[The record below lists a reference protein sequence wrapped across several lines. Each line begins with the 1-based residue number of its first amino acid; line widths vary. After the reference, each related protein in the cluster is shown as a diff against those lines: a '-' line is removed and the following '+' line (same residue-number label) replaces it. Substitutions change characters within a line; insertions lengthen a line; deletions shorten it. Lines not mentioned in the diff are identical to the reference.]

1 MNATDALCAYSASV
15 FGLFDNFPLE
25 IPRKFLRSS
34 LYIRPESCYN
44 ICVQLKSFL
53 NLEREFVLTKRSAII
68 LLPDDRSATGLKL
81 PLMLLPLT
89 GSPLLAWMVRLMRD
103 SGYEHFLLSCGE
115 EFRDA
120 AMACFPEDAVCVA
133 GAEPSA
139 DVLRPFLQEAE
150 DQLLVVTAPAL
161 LGGRA
166 LGSVDAAAQEAENG
180 QEIDEGSACYL
191 VSAESIASVLD
202 AANFDLVR
210 FASVLGHE
218 LSAADGAMAIDGPGA
233 MADFQSIFKRLRN
246 FYLYADGV
254 EIWDFDN
261 CYVGPFAEV
270 APGATLMP
278 GTILK
283 GHTRIAA
290 GAVIGPNSLLEDAVV
305 GEGSTVN
312 ASQIYDSTIGK
323 NTNVGPFAYVRPHC
337 TVGDDIKVGD
347 FVELKNSTIGDGTK
361 ISHLTYVG
369 DTDLGKRINL
379 GCGTVTVNYD
389 GKNKY
394 RCTVGDDSFIGC
406 NTNMIAPVTIGKG
419 SYVAAGSTITDDV
432 PADSL
437 AIARARQ
444 ENKEGWAEDR
454 RKKGMLK

>member
-1 MNATDALCAYSASV
+1 M
-15 FGLFDNFPLE
+15 
-25 IPRKFLRSS
+25 
-34 LYIRPESCYN
+34 
-44 ICVQLKSFL
+44 
-53 NLEREFVLTKRSAII
+53 
-68 LLPDDRSATGLKL
+68 PDDRDATGLKT
-81 PLMLLPLT
+81 PLMLQNLT

-103 SGYEHFLLSCGE
+103 SGYERFLLCCDGA
-115 EFRDA
+115 FRDTA
-120 AMACFPEDAVCVA
+120 LACFPENAVTTGSPEPTATELKAFLSDA
-133 GAEPSA
+133 
-139 DVLRPFLQEAE
+139 D

-166 LGSVDAAAQEAENG
+166 LNGVDAVAQEIEDG
-180 QEIDEGSACYL
+180 ETMDEGCGCYV

-202 AANFDLVR
+202 AANFDLAR
-210 FASVLGHE
+210 FSLVLGHE
-218 LSAADGAMAIDGPGA
+218 LTWTDGAVPIDGPGGLADVQA
-233 MADFQSIFKRLRN
+233 MFKKLRN

-270 APGATLMP
+270 APGAVLMP

-283 GHTRIAA
+283 GRTTIAS
-290 GAVIGPNSLLEDAVV
+290 GAVIGPNALLENAAV

-312 ASQIYDSTIGK
+312 ASQVYDSTIGK
-323 NTNVGPFAYVRPHC
+323 NTNVGPFAYVRPNC

-347 FVELKNSTIGDGTK
+347 FVELKNSTIGNGTK

-369 DTDLGKRINL
+369 DTDLGARINL

-394 RCTVGDDSFIGC
+394 RCTVGDDCFIGC

-419 SYVAAGSTITDDV
+419 SYVAAGSTITDNV
-432 PADSL
+432 PEDSL
-437 AIARARQ
+437 AIARSRQ
-444 ENKEGWAEDR
+444 TNKEGWAAER
-454 RKKGMLK
+454 RKKGLLK

>member
-1 MNATDALCAYSASV
+1 MILLS
-15 FGLFDNFPLE
+15 
-25 IPRKFLRSS
+25 
-34 LYIRPESCYN
+34 
-44 ICVQLKSFL
+44 
-53 NLEREFVLTKRSAII
+53 KRSVIL
-68 LLPDDRSATGLKL
+68 LLPDDRDATGLKT
-81 PLMLLPLT
+81 PLMLQNLT

-103 SGYEHFLLSCGE
+103 SGYEQFLLCCDG
-115 EFRDA
+115 EFREKA
-120 AMACFPEDAVCVA
+120 LACFPEGTVA
-133 GAEPSA
+133 TASA
-139 DVLRPFLQEAE
+139 LPTAGELKPFLSGAE

-166 LGSVDAAAQEAENG
+166 LGGVDAVAQEAENN
-180 QEIDEGSACYL
+180 ETMDEGCGCYV

-202 AANFDLVR
+202 AANFDLPR

-218 LSAADGAMAIDGPGA
+218 LTWADGAVPIDGPGGLADVQA
-233 MADFQSIFKRLRN
+233 MFKKLRN

-270 APGATLMP
+270 APGAVLMP

-283 GHTRIAA
+283 GRTTVASC
-290 GAVIGPNSLLEDAVV
+290 AVIGPNSLLENAAV
-305 GEGSTVN
+305 GEGTTVN
-312 ASQIYDSTIGK
+312 ASQVYDSTIGK
-323 NTNVGPFAYVRPHC
+323 NTNVGPFAYVRPNC

-347 FVELKNSTIGDGTK
+347 FVELKNSTIGNGTK

-369 DTDLGKRINL
+369 DTDLGQRINL

-394 RCTVGDDSFIGC
+394 RCTVGDDCFIGC

-432 PADSL
+432 PEDSL
-437 AIARARQ
+437 AIARSRQ
-444 ENKEGWAEDR
+444 TNKAGWAAER
-454 RKKGMLK
+454 REKGLLK

>member
-1 MNATDALCAYSASV
+1 M
-15 FGLFDNFPLE
+15 
-25 IPRKFLRSS
+25 
-34 LYIRPESCYN
+34 
-44 ICVQLKSFL
+44 
-53 NLEREFVLTKRSAII
+53 TKRSAII
-68 LLPDDRSATGLKL
+68 LLPDDRDATGLKL
-81 PLMLLPLT
+81 PLMLQNMT

-103 SGYEHFLLSCGE
+103 SGYTDFLLACDP
-115 EFRDA
+115 EFQEA
-120 AMACFPEDAVCVA
+120 AAACFPEGAVCTA
-133 GAEPSA
+133 GPVVTA
-139 DVLRPFLQEAE
+139 DILRPFLQDTEE
-150 DQLLVVTAPAL
+150 QLLVVTAPAL

-166 LGSVDAAAQEAENG
+166 LGGVEQAAQSVENG
-180 QEIDEGSACYL
+180 EEIDEGSACYL

-202 AANFDLVR
+202 AAGFDLVR

-218 LSAADGAMAIDGPGA
+218 LSWADGAVPIDGLGGLADVQA
-233 MADFQSIFKRLRN
+233 MFKKLRN

-261 CYVGPFAEV
+261 CYVGPFADV

-283 GHTRIAA
+283 GNTKIAS
-290 GAVIGPNSLLEDAVV
+290 GAVIGPGSLLENAVV

-312 ASQIYDSTIGK
+312 ASQIYDSTVGK
-323 NTNVGPFAYVRPHC
+323 NTNVGPFAYIRPHC

-369 DTDLGKRINL
+369 DSDLGRRINL

-432 PADSL
+432 PEDSL